1 MAKSPAARTTPR
13 RVPKSRLGTVPR
25 LTRTGLRLGAGR
37 GRVSGVAP
45 AMGSGRTAM
54 GRARVDDSPSRRGD
68 PRRAATGTTTGS
80 GRFCVVG
87 LLGGGVDGG
96 RVGLADSL
104 VHTPALH
111 DLYQPPRR
119 CLQGFVVVSADQGP
133 HLRRYVTLE
142 HAPGTGIGGVVDGA
156 ELSDLRHH

>member
-1 MAKSPAARTTPR
+1 
-13 RVPKSRLGTVPR
+13 
-25 LTRTGLRLGAGR
+25 
-37 GRVSGVAP
+37 
-45 AMGSGRTAM
+45 
-54 GRARVDDSPSRRGD
+54 
-68 PRRAATGTTTGS
+68 
-80 GRFCVVG
+80 
-87 LLGGGVDGG
+87 VDGG

-142 HAPGTGIGGVVDGA
+142 HAPGTGIGGVVDVPSFPICVTTNIN
-156 ELSDLRHH
+156 LLL